1 MGFIQATWRNE
12 LHGLYASLPFGK
24 EHTRGV
30 VVKWVAPTTEVRTM
44 RKNITLGLILGSSL
58 ALATLAM
65 AGPAGQG
72 AGMSHGW
79 HAHGH
84 GHDMAFRQ
92 LDLTDAQRA
101 SIKQIMHASFAQN
114 KTQWTALRQQRSAF
128 ESMTPDQVG
137 YQAAAARLAQAEG
150 DATRVRVQQKA
161 TVRAQIYA
169 LLTPAQKAKMATLKT
184 EKQARREQWKQF
196 KAEHPAPAQ
205 SSPDAQ

>member
-1 MGFIQATWRNE
+1 
-12 LHGLYASLPFGK
+12 
-24 EHTRGV
+24 
-30 VVKWVAPTTEVRTM
+30 M
-44 RKNITLGLILGSSL
+44 RKNITLGLILGSTL
-58 ALATLAM
+58 ALATVAM
-65 AGPAGQG
+65 AAPVGQD
-72 AGMSHGW
+72 AGMH
-79 HAHGH
+79 HDRHGH
-84 GHDMAFRQ
+84 GHDMAFRK

-169 LLTPAQKAKMATLKT
+169 LLTPTQKAKMATMNT
-184 EKQARREQWKQF
+184 ERQARREQWKQF
-196 KAEHPAPAQ
+196 RAEHPAASSTSAAQ
-205 SSPDAQ
+205 